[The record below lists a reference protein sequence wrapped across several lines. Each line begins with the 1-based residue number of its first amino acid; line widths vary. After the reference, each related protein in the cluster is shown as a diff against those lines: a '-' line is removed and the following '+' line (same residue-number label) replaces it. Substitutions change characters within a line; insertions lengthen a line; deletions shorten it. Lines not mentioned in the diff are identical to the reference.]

1 MELTS
6 DITDFTR
13 RDINLLGKTKPVL
26 VTGTEGPAVIV
37 IHEIYGFTPTIARFC
52 RWVRD
57 ARFRVYAPILFGK
70 PDAGNPE
77 EPSLLRTVSLC
88 ISREFAIL
96 SANKSSPATDWLR
109 ALARLAHKESGGPG
123 VGAIGM
129 CVTGGFALSMAIDPV
144 VLAPVLAQPGV
155 PALSPAALDISP
167 SDLEKV
173 VARTQE
179 GLKLRGY
186 RFVGDELC
194 KALRFATL
202 RRTFGEAFAGI
213 ELPDSAGNPAGMR
226 ARGKPPHSVFT
237 GDLID
242 DAGQPTRAAVDEVIA
257 FFRTSLGQAG

>member
-88 ISREFAIL
+88 ISRDLQF
-96 SANKSSPATDWLR
+96 SAPTNRAPRRIGSARLR
-109 ALARLAHKESGGPG
+109 ALPTR
-123 VGAIGM
+123 
-129 CVTGGFALSMAIDPV
+129 
-144 VLAPVLAQPGV
+144 
-155 PALSPAALDISP
+155 SPA
-167 SDLEKV
+167 DLV
-173 VARTQE
+173 WAR
-179 GLKLRGY
+179 
-186 RFVGDELC
+186 
-194 KALRFATL
+194 
-202 RRTFGEAFAGI
+202 
-213 ELPDSAGNPAGMR
+213 SACA
-226 ARGKPPHSVFT
+226 
-237 GDLID
+237 
-242 DAGQPTRAAVDEVIA
+242 
-257 FFRTSLGQAG
+257 

>member
-6 DITDFTR
+6 DIADFTR
-13 RDINLLGKTKPVL
+13 RDLHLLGKTKPVL
-26 VTGTEGPAVIV
+26 VTGTNGPAIIV
-37 IHEIYGFTPTIARFC
+37 MHEIYGFTPTIARFC

-57 ARFRVYAPILFGK
+57 AGFRVYAPILFGK
-70 PDAGNPE
+70 PDASNPE
-77 EPSLLRTVSLC
+77 QLSLMRTVSLC

-96 SANKSSPATDWLR
+96 SANKSSPVTDWLR
-109 ALARLAHKESGGPG
+109 ALAHLAHQECGGPG

-129 CVTGGFALSMAIDPV
+129 CITGGFALSMALDPV

-155 PALSPAALDISP
+155 PALSSAALDIAP
-167 SDLEKV
+167 RDLQKV

-186 RFVGDELC
+186 RFAGDELC
-194 KALRFATL
+194 KAPRFATL
-202 RRTFGEAFAGI
+202 RSTFGEAFTGT
-213 ELPDSAGNPAGMR
+213 ELPDGAGNPAGMKG
-226 ARGKPPHSVFT
+226 RGKPPHSVFT

-242 DAGQPTRAAVDEVIA
+242 AAGQPTRAAVDEVIT